1 VAVGVERT
9 RRRTPGTLQPLAVDP
24 ITIDDAG
31 YLQIPTD
38 PGLGLELDDSELEDN
53 GEVVWSNA

>member
-1 VAVGVERT
+1 VERT
-9 RRRTPGTLQPLAVDP
+9 RRRTPETLQPLAVDP

>member
-1 VAVGVERT
+1 MAVGVERT
-9 RRRTPGTLQPLAVDP
+9 RRRTPETLQPLAVDP

>member
-1 VAVGVERT
+1 M
-9 RRRTPGTLQPLAVDP
+9 DP